1 MELKRSLSIIL
12 SVHQAVLLRK
22 RSAVLSGIIARQIQ
36 SLGKKK
42 EKQYI
47 VHFNSSYNS
56 AFQAMECQNHIE
68 QNFVGKQPI
77 ECLPNKMN
85 VEVRHSLINKGSVVN
100 RVVAQNHTID
110 FVLCVGDD
118 KTDEDMFRTLERIQA
133 SGTEVVQFI
142 VIVGSHERKTLA
154 KWRLESST
162 KFLDLLNLLL
172 QE

>member
-1 MELKRSLSIIL
+1 
-12 SVHQAVLLRK
+12 
-22 RSAVLSGIIARQIQ
+22 
-36 SLGKKK
+36 
-42 EKQYI
+42 
-47 VHFNSSYNS
+47 
-56 AFQAMECQNHIE
+56 MECQNHIE

-85 VEVRHSLINKGSVVN
+85 VEVRHNLINKGSVVN
-100 RVVAQNHTID
+100 RVVAQNDTID

-154 KWRLESST
+154 KWRIESST
-162 KFLDLLNLLL
+162 KFLDLLNLLS